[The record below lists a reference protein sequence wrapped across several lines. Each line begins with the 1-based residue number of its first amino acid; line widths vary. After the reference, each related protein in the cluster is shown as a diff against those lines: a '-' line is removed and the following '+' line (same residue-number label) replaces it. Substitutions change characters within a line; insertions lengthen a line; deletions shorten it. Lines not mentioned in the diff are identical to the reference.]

1 VAIAIEGFSV
11 VALKS
16 RIEEQFPGGL
26 AALSQKV
33 PNATELSDDDLWRC
47 AFMAAGDAKRFLA
60 QLQEAGLNTKQGP
73 DPDVVTISEF
83 DLSVEPYCEW
93 IRTVRWDKGVV
104 AWRAGTTPRSVVARQ
119 GWSPESGSGLTLSHV
134 NDDHL
139 EFRRL
144 EGNVAVYFDKQ
155 QGCEVYLGRTAA
167 DPDEVFKA
175 SAKIVF
181 DHAVDP
187 GQPALQGE
195 PYAKVAHAIAE
206 LERIAS
212 QFPNSWN
219 VHFMIGK
226 GKLALGETDL
236 AYQSLRRANELE
248 ADSESAY
255 RELAGVCLMLGRAE
269 EAIAIGE
276 KAAALKPDNPE
287 TLGNLAC
294 AYLIGGR
301 LAEALPTINA
311 ALKLDED
318 DLTNRALQRRIHEVM
333 KGTRPQPRKLGDL
346 MN

>member
-1 VAIAIEGFSV
+1 MAIAIEGFSV
-11 VALKS
+11 VAIKS
-16 RIEEQFPGGL
+16 RVEELFPGGL
-26 AALSQKV
+26 EALSNIV

-47 AFMAAGDAKRFLA
+47 AFMAAVDAKRFLSR
-60 QLQEAGLNTKQGP
+60 LHDAGLNTKQGP

-93 IRTVRWDKGVV
+93 MQVVRWDKGVI
-104 AWRAGTTPRSVVARQ
+104 AWRAGRHPRSVVARE

-134 NDDHL
+134 NEDHL

-167 DPDEVFKA
+167 DPVETFKA
-175 SAKIVF
+175 AAKVVF
-181 DHAVDP
+181 AHAVDP
-187 GQPALQGE
+187 GQRALQGE
-195 PYAKVAHAIAE
+195 PYAKVMQAVAE
-206 LERIAS
+206 LEKVAV
-212 QFPNSWN
+212 QFPDAGN
-219 VHFMIGK
+219 VHFVIGK
-226 GKLALGETDL
+226 GRLALGETDR

-248 ADSESAY
+248 ADSESVY
-255 RELAGVCLMLGRAE
+255 RELAGVCLMLGRAD
-269 EAIAIGE
+269 EAIAIGQ
-276 KAAALKPDNPE
+276 KAAALKPDNAE

-301 LAEALPTINA
+301 LTEALPTINA

-333 KGTRPQPRKLGDL
+333 KGTRPQPRTLGDL
-346 MN
+346 MR